1 MVGVGQEG
9 NVSEVV
15 KRAAVT
21 LNEVWQRY
29 GQTGDLRTARLPDA
43 LAEAL
48 ARAVI
53 DAYVAAIRKP

>member
-1 MVGVGQEG
+1 M
-9 NVSEVV
+9 SEVV
-15 KRAAVT
+15 KRAAVA